1 VVFDALTEKE
11 IAQIAHLMLDEVAQ
25 RLADQDITVTWSS
38 DLVAR
43 IAVLGYDPSLGAR
56 PLKRAITEYIVNPL
70 SEKILTGEIHEGEKI
85 EVAFGDRDELS
96 IQHEEE

>member
-1 VVFDALTEKE
+1 
-11 IAQIAHLMLDEVAQ
+11 
-25 RLADQDITVTWSS
+25 
-38 DLVAR
+38 
-43 IAVLGYDPSLGAR
+43 LGYDPSLGAR